1 MGVDEEADFDGGPA
15 GLVAM
20 GHFDGDAH
28 SFLIVGNSVEGFLV
42 AVEDVVD
49 VVGAVDEEDGDAAVG
64 EVVGGVVAGDPVGA
78 VVAEFVDGGFLDGL
92 ALVEEAAAVDGD
104 GGFEAV
110 VDGGDDAGGVAAPTD
125 AGDGGAGGVDVGETA
140 HEGVGADDVGDGVVG
155 PIIGDGGGVDAV
167 EFFGWAVI
175 GAAVGESGAGAVFA
189 PGFGDF
195 FAVGGVGVGGV
206 FGLATG
212 EVHGDGGVTAFGP
225 EVGPFG
231 ESGAAAAVDE
241 DDGREASGR
250 GLGAVEG
257 GGGGVEGED
266 LGGLVLVGFAGV
278 EEGVDGVSLVEPA
291 VGGGGVE
298 FGEVPGDGGGGL
310 EG

>member
-1 MGVDEEADFDGGPA
+1 MGVDEEADFDGRPA
-15 GLVAM
+15 GLVAV

-28 SFLIVGNSVEGFLV
+28 LFFVVGDAVEGFLV

-49 VVGAVDEEDGDAAVG
+49 VVGAVDEEDGDAAVR
-64 EVVGGVVAGDPVGA
+64 EVVGGIVVSDPFGA
-78 VVAEFVDGGFLDGL
+78 VVAEFVDGRFLDGL
-92 ALVEEAAAVDGD
+92 AFVEEAAAVNGD

-125 AGDGGAGGVDVGETA
+125 AGDGGAVGVNVGEA
-140 HEGVGADDVGDGVVG
+140 ADEGVGADNRGNGVVGPVVGDGV
-155 PIIGDGGGVDAV
+155 GVNGV

-175 GAAVGESGAGAVFA
+175 GTSVGEAGAGAVFA

-195 FAVGGVGVGGV
+195 LAVLFDPGGSL
-206 FGLATG
+206 GLAAG
-212 EVHGDGGVTAFGP
+212 EVHGDGGVTSFGP
-225 EVGPFG
+225 EVGPLSEG
-231 ESGAAAAVDE
+231 GATTAVDE
-241 DDGREASGR
+241 DNGGEAAGR
-250 GLGAVEG
+250 GLGAVES

-266 LGGLVLVGFAGV
+266 LGGFVLVGFAGI
-278 EEGVDGVSLVEPA
+278 EEGVDRVSLVEPA

-298 FGEVPGDGGGGL
+298 FGEVPGDGGGGV

>member
-64 EVVGGVVAGDPVGA
+64 EVVGGVVAGDPVGT

-92 ALVEEAAAVDGD
+92 ALVEEAATVDGD

-125 AGDGGAGGVDVGETA
+125 AGDGGAGGVDIGETA
-140 HEGVGADDVGDGVVG
+140 NEGVGSDDVGDGVVG
-155 PIIGDGGGVDAV
+155 PIIGDGGGVDAR
-167 EFFGWAVI
+167 EFFGVAVI

-189 PGFGDF
+189 PGFGGF

-231 ESGAAAAVDE
+231 EGGAAAAVDE
-241 DDGREASGR
+241 DDGGEAACG

-266 LGGLVLVGFAGV
+266 FSGVVLVGFAGV

-298 FGEVPGDGGGGL
+298 FDEVPGDGGGGL